1 MNENDICPICSEGH
15 IVKEDDKEYCNE
27 CGTAF
32 RHPKLYWDCVDA
44 KIVATRMWEKETK

>member
-1 MNENDICPICSEGH
+1 MNKNDICLVCSEGC

-32 RHPKLYWDCVDA
+32 RHPKTYWDGVDA
-44 KIVATRMWEKETK
+44 EIVKLGMWEEGE